1 MTSIGR
7 LFFTIFQQI
16 FLVAVIAVINFASQM
31 KRTALFI
38 LLIFGLVQTVPALQ
52 SFFNTSNALVF
63 NIDEEKSSEKTDI
76 EEKKEKKDYSGL
88 ALLNQVLAAKS
99 CVAFHDTES
108 IQPPPCLE
116 KLTPPPNF
124 C

>member
-1 MTSIGR
+1 
-7 LFFTIFQQI
+7 
-16 FLVAVIAVINFASQM
+16 M

-38 LLIFGLVQTVPALQ
+38 LLLFGLVQTVPALQ

-88 ALLNQVLAAKS
+88 ALLNRALAAQS
-99 CVAFHDTES
+99 SVAFHHTES
-108 IQPPPCLE
+108 IQPPPYLE
-116 KLTPPPNF
+116 NLTPPPNF